1 MRTVVGVGVVVLVL
15 GAAACTAPA
24 GASDAEVTAWM
35 GAREEPTG
43 DDVIGAATARISP
56 DDPATSA
63 ESGITTTT
71 EDGDAVHV
79 ERVLLSCLGGTVDF
93 TVETT
98 AGTGDAATST
108 STRVEVPCGEEPVAL
123 DLDVTGVTGFRVDG
137 DHADQAG
144 AWHAVFLGG

>member
-1 MRTVVGVGVVVLVL
+1 MRSVVRVGVVALVL
-15 GAAACTAPA
+15 GVAACTAPA
-24 GASDAEVTAWM
+24 EASDAEVTEWM
-35 GAREEPTG
+35 GAREEPAG

-56 DDPATSA
+56 DDPVTTA
-63 ESGITTTT
+63 ESGITTST
-71 EDGDAVHV
+71 EDGVAVHV

-98 AGTGDAATST
+98 TGTHEASTST
-108 STRVEVPCGEEPVAL
+108 ATRVEVPCGEEPVTL
-123 DLDVTGVTGFRVDG
+123 DLDVAEVTGFRVDA